1 MTFRDPLAARRARA
15 QELERLIDQAPDE
28 ATASPLAAELH
39 ASMDELD
46 NVAEFHPLPWVDT
59 PADGQHHVT
68 DANGATVYSGPESG
82 RVTDLQQWVTR
93 RRRR

>member
-1 MTFRDPLAARRARA
+1 MTARDPLAVKQARA

-28 ATASPLAAELH
+28 ATAGPLAAELH
-39 ASMDELD
+39 AIMDELD
-46 NVAEFHPLPWVDT
+46 NVAELHPLPWVDT

-68 DANGATVYSGPESG
+68 DAHGVTVYSGPDSR
-82 RVTDLQQWVTR
+82 RVTDLQQWATR